1 MQAGGTA
8 VWINHDIAQVNEIA
22 DALTYIDRKV
32 LLDGAPSEVLATGA
46 AAHLFPTLGSARA
59 RGGVFMTAL
68 YEVPRQFIM
77 DLANN
82 GTIHYTFSYAFVV
95 NGFLCAFVIGPL
107 LGGIGTMVVAK
118 RMAFFSQ
125 AVGNAALTG
134 VAIGVIIGESYTAP
148 YLSMFSFCLLFGLL
162 LNFARNRTKM
172 SADTLI
178 GVFLSISLAI
188 GATALLW
195 VSAKVNT
202 HILDTV
208 MFGSIL
214 TVNDTDMTVLLITAV
229 LTLVTALPLFNHML
243 LASLNPS
250 LAHVR
255 GVRVHLLEYVFVL
268 LLTVLDRG
276 LREDH
281 RRRARRSAAADP
293 GCRRPQFESLDARFR
308 PVEHRLLDRELHR
321 RHLRAD
327 ALGSAGAFR
336 RRDHPRGG
344 FDLRRDDDRS
354 HGAASL
360 P

>member
-1 MQAGGTA
+1 MSALF
-8 VWINHDIAQVNEIA
+8 DI
-22 DALTYIDRKV
+22 
-32 LLDGAPSEVLATGA
+32 
-46 AAHLFPTLGSARA
+46 
-59 RGGVFMTAL
+59 
-68 YEVPRQFIM
+68 PRQFII
-77 DLANN
+77 DLANDN
-82 GTIHYTFSYAFVV
+82 VIHYTFSYAFVV
-95 NGFLCAFVIGPL
+95 NGFLCALVIGPL
-107 LGGIGTMVVAK
+107 LGGVGTMVVAK

-148 YLSMFSFCLLFGLL
+148 YVSMFSFCLLFGML

-214 TVNDTDMTVLLITAV
+214 TVDDTDMTVLLVTTV
-229 LTLVTALPLFNHML
+229 LIAVTALPLFNHML

-255 GVRVHLLEYVFVL
+255 RVRVHVLEYVFVL
-268 LLTVLDRG
+268 LLTIV
-276 LREDH
+276 
-281 RRRARRSAAADP
+281 AR
-293 GCRRPQFESLDARFR
+293 
-308 PVEHRLLDRELHR
+308 
-321 RHLRAD
+321 
-327 ALGSAGAFR
+327 AFR
-336 RRDHPRGG
+336 VVWV
-344 FDLRRDDDRS
+344 
-354 HGAASL
+354 
-360 P
+360 

>member
-1 MQAGGTA
+1 M
-8 VWINHDIAQVNEIA
+8 NSLYDI
-22 DALTYIDRKV
+22 
-32 LLDGAPSEVLATGA
+32 
-46 AAHLFPTLGSARA
+46 
-59 RGGVFMTAL
+59 
-68 YEVPRQFIM
+68 PRQFII
-77 DLANN
+77 DLASN
-82 GTIHYTFSYAFVV
+82 GHIHYTFTYAFVV
-95 NGFLCAFVIGPL
+95 NGFLCACVVGPL

-134 VAIGVIIGESYTAP
+134 VAIGVILGESYTAP
-148 YLSMFSFCLLFGLL
+148 YVSMFTFCVLFGLV

-214 TVNDTDMTVLLITAV
+214 TVSDTDISVLLVTAL
-229 LTLVTALPLFNHML
+229 LTAVTALPLYNRML

-255 GVRVHLLEYVFVL
+255 GVRVKLLEYVFVL
-268 LLTVLDRG
+268 LVTILTVACVKIIGAVLVEA
-276 LREDH
+276 LLLIP
-281 RRRARRSAAADP
+281 AAAARNLNRSMRGFVFWSIGFSTISCLIGIYAPMRFDLP
-293 GCRRPQFESLDARFR
+293 IPSGGAIILTGAVFFLATMLIRMVMPRFR
-308 PVEHRLLDRELHR
+308 E
-321 RHLRAD
+321 
-327 ALGSAGAFR
+327 
-336 RRDHPRGG
+336 
-344 FDLRRDDDRS
+344 
-354 HGAASL
+354 ASI
-360 P
+360 

>member
-1 MQAGGTA
+1 M
-8 VWINHDIAQVNEIA
+8 N
-22 DALTYIDRKV
+22 
-32 LLDGAPSEVLATGA
+32 S
-46 AAHLFPTLGSARA
+46 
-59 RGGVFMTAL
+59 L
-68 YEVPRQFIM
+68 YEIPRQYIIH
-77 DLANN
+77 LADTNV
-82 GTIHYTFSYAFVV
+82 IHYTFTYAFVV
-95 NGFLCAFVIGPL
+95 NAMFCALVVGPL

-148 YLSMFSFCLLFGLL
+148 YMSMFSFCLLFGLF

-172 SADTLI
+172 SSDTLI

-214 TVNDTDMTVLLITAV
+214 TVNDTDMNVLLVTAV
-229 LTLVTALPLFNHML
+229 LTVAVALPLYNRML

-255 GVRVHLLEYVFVL
+255 GIHVHLLEYVFVL
-268 LLTVLDRG
+268 LITILTVACVKIIGAVLVEA
-276 LREDH
+276 LLLIP
-281 RRRARRSAAADP
+281 AAA
-293 GCRRPQFESLDARFR
+293 ARNLNRSIRGFVLWSIAFSTVSCIVGVYVPLR
-308 PVEHRLLDRELHR
+308 YDLPIPSGGAIILSGATLFIATLLIRMAVPRYRE
-321 RHLRAD
+321 
-327 ALGSAGAFR
+327 
-336 RRDHPRGG
+336 
-344 FDLRRDDDRS
+344 
-354 HGAASL
+354 ASL
-360 P
+360 